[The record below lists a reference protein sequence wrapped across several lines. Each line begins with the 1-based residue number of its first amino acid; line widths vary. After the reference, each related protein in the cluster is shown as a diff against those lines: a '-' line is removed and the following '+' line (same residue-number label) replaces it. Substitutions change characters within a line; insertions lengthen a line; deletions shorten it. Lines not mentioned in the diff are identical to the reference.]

1 LFYDEM
7 RQRVGWLREQYG
19 NKRGTAINRRAK
31 MRIGTAGLAAIT
43 GLILSGLGLTA
54 FGQGTPVTVSLTNVN
69 GDPIVSV
76 GGETVYAGVYG
87 GTSNLAGA
95 NPGIICD
102 DFNDEVSVPQS
113 WSATAYNVSTL
124 GTSTPISDVLF
135 GSGTTGYANVGISG
149 YAEIAYLVNLSFNS
163 SGNSTL
169 QGNISEAIWAITDPG
184 LSGVDS
190 AAQTLDS
197 QAAAYASSTG
207 DSFSKYTNL
216 VIYSPSPLGQQ
227 NQPQEMW
234 STVPE
239 GGAAWLYLLLA
250 GIACFGAMRFSPRG
264 QSGSR
269 EAI

>member
-1 LFYDEM
+1 MELN
-7 RQRVGWLREQYG
+7 RWWAGLREQDG
-19 NKRGTAINRRAK
+19 SKVTAALRRAK
-31 MRIGTAGLAAIT
+31 MKIGTGGLVAIA
-43 GLILSGLGLTA
+43 GLILSSFGLFA

-69 GDPIVSV
+69 GDPIVNV
-76 GGETVYAGVYG
+76 GGESVYAGVYG
-87 GTSNLAGA
+87 GTSNLPGA
-95 NPGIICD
+95 NTGIICD

-113 WSATAYNVSTL
+113 WSAIAYNVSTI
-124 GTSTPISDVLF
+124 GTSTPITDVLF
-135 GSGTTGYANVGISG
+135 GSGTKGYTNVGIAG
-149 YAEIAYLVNLSFNS
+149 YAEIAYLVNMSFAS
-163 SGNSTL
+163 SGNPTL

-197 QAAAYASSTG
+197 QAAAYASSTS
-207 DSFSKYTNL
+207 DNMSQYTNL
-216 VIYSPSPLGQQ
+216 VIYTPTPLGQQ

-239 GGAAWLYLLLA
+239 GGAAWLYLLLV

-264 QSGSR
+264 QSGKH